1 MVQFPSCP
9 QLRKDISSDN
19 MRCGQFLV
27 LLIAFVVCCNAT
39 PTTSDTVAASRIA
52 HRNLKGS
59 ENAIEDSYATDEERA
74 GGAPTTG
81 LNKLKNVFQTVKTK
95 TDVVNALKKMP
106 TKLSAKDAEVARQ
119 FVAKIQEKTKINKK
133 AVGITLLVFLLI
145 TGGTVAVAN
154 YTRSH

>member
-1 MVQFPSCP
+1 
-9 QLRKDISSDN
+9 

-27 LLIAFVVCCNAT
+27 FLITFVVCCNAT
-39 PTTSDTVAASRIA
+39 SASDTATAPQIT

-59 ENAIEDSYATDEERA
+59 ENTIEGSYVTDEERA
-74 GGAPTTG
+74 VGAPAAG
-81 LNKLKNVFQTVKTK
+81 LTKLKSVFQNVKTK

-106 TKLSAKDAEVARQ
+106 TKITAKDAEVARQ
-119 FVAKIQEKTKINKK
+119 FVANIRKRTKINKK
-133 AVGITLLVFLLI
+133 AIAITLLVFLLI